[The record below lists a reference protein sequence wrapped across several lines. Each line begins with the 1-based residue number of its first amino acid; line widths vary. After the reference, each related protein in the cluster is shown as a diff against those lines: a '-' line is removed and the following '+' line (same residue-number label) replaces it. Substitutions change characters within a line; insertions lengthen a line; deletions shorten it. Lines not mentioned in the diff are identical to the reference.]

1 MTKAVCGESTTWTK
15 QGINAVADLERTV
28 RIIFEAI
35 DSMTDPLTDMS
46 SALSEFGG
54 SAVDVSEDA
63 NDLSDS
69 ITDIPAEADIYLTV
83 SGDAQE
89 NIDAVN
95 EDIGTLPEDVS
106 MDISLA
112 GTDEFSNIFDD
123 LSTSIDE
130 TGSSIDQFFQDN
142 PAQLSQLE
150 ADQWE
155 QAINDDMEKKKA
167 DFDLQKDLIDQ
178 QLELLEAKER
188 ALDSGEGLIK
198 IDSTG
203 VEPALLAFVFEIL
216 RLLQVEMNK
225 DGNKFLLNI

>member
-1 MTKAVCGESTTWTK
+1 M
-15 QGINAVADLERTV
+15 ADLERTV

-63 NDLSDS
+63 NALGDS

-112 GTDEFSNIFDD
+112 GTDEFSSIFDD

-167 DFDLQKDLIDQ
+167 DFDLQKDLVDQ
-178 QLELLEAKER
+178 QIELLEAKER
-188 ALDSGEGLIK
+188 ALNSGEGLIK
-198 IDSTG
+198 IDTTG
-203 VEPALLAFVFEIL
+203 VEPALVAFLWEIL
-216 RLLQVEMNK
+216 HRVQMEANAT
-225 DGNKFLLNI
+225 GSKFLLGM

>member
-1 MTKAVCGESTTWTK
+1 
-15 QGINAVADLERTV
+15 VADLERTV

-35 DSMTDPLTDMS
+35 DSMTDPLTDMTS
-46 SALSEFGG
+46 SLSAFGG
-54 SAVDVSEDA
+54 SAVEVSEEA
-63 NDLSDS
+63 SGLSDS
-69 ITDIPAEADIYLTV
+69 ITSIPAEADIFLTA

-89 NIDAVN
+89 NINLVI
-95 EDIGTLPEDVS
+95 EDLDGLPEDVLLG
-106 MDISLA
+106 ISLA
-112 GTDEFSNIFDD
+112 GADEFDGIFDD

-167 DFDLQKDLIDQ
+167 DFDLQKDLVDQ

-216 RLLQVEMNK
+216 RLLQVQMNQ
-225 DGNKFLLNI
+225 DGNKFLLSI

>member
-1 MTKAVCGESTTWTK
+1 
-15 QGINAVADLERTV
+15 VADLERTV
-28 RIIFEAI
+28 QIIFEAI
-35 DSMTDPLTDMS
+35 DSMTEPLTDMS
-46 SALSEFGG
+46 SSLSEFGG

-69 ITDIPAEADIYLTV
+69 ISEIPADVAILLEAE
-83 SGDAQE
+83 GDAQE
-89 NIDAVN
+89 EIDQINEELNGLPDEIEMSLSLDGAAEFEGIFDNLGDRINETGDEIDA
-95 EDIGTLPEDVS
+95 
-106 MDISLA
+106 
-112 GTDEFSNIFDD
+112 
-123 LSTSIDE
+123 
-130 TGSSIDQFFQDN
+130 FFMDN
-142 PAQLSQLE
+142 PGALSELE
-150 ADQWE
+150 HDLWE
-155 QAINDDMEKKKA
+155 EAINDDMEKKKA

-225 DGNKFLLNI
+225 DGTKFLLSI